1 MSVRKEAGKGFAQ
14 QEEPAA
20 EEEVRGRPCSA
31 LHLAGQIPAR
41 LTYPTLFLGTRRVRP
56 KAVWSAG

>member
-41 LTYPTLFLGTRRVRP
+41 LTDPTPF
-56 KAVWSAG
+56 